1 MEIRKFGV
9 TKNGREVNIYTLKND
24 NGMKAEIMNLGAAL
38 VSLYVPD
45 KDGEFRDVVLGY
57 DKVSDYEEDS
67 NCFGA
72 VIGRNANRIKGTH
85 ITLDGFD
92 YILDD
97 NDNGNNLHSG
107 FSGFQ
112 REIWSAVYEKDGH
125 NRISFCMDSEEG
137 TQGFPG
143 TVHVTVSYELTE
155 ENELI
160 IYYEAQTN
168 RKTIVNLT
176 NHTYF
181 NLDGHDSGSIENQEL
196 CILADFYNPVE
207 QEGLCP
213 TGEITSVSKTP
224 FDFRKMKAIGQDINS
239 DYNQLAYAGGYDHN
253 FVNNN
258 YGELKLVA
266 SALSGRSK
274 IAMDVYTDRPGMQ
287 FYTGNFIEKTT
298 GKNNAQYDRRH
309 GFCLETQNFP
319 DAIHHDNF
327 PSSILEPKKKFTSTT
342 EFVFYVKN

>member
-1 MEIRKFGV
+1 MEIKNFGV
-9 TKNGREVNIYTLKND
+9 TKNGREVNIYTLKNE
-24 NGMKAEIMNLGAAL
+24 NGMKAEIMNLGATL

-45 KDGEFRDVVLGY
+45 KDGKFRDVVLGY
-57 DKVSDYEEDS
+57 DKVADYEEDS

-85 ITLDGFD
+85 ITIDGFD

-107 FSGFQ
+107 FRGFQ
-112 REIWSAVYEKDGH
+112 REVWSAVYDKNTH
-125 NRISFCMDSEEG
+125 NRILFCIDSEEG
-137 TQGFPG
+137 AQGFPG
-143 TVHVTVSYELTE
+143 TVHVTVSYELTK

-160 IYYEAQTN
+160 LYYEAQTN
-168 RKTIVNLT
+168 RKTILNLT

-181 NLDGHDSGSIENQEL
+181 NLDGHDSGSIENQKL
-196 CILADFYNPVE
+196 CIRADFYNPVE
-207 QEGLCP
+207 QKGMCP

-239 DYNQLAYAGGYDHN
+239 DFDQLVYAGGYDHN

-258 YGELKLVA
+258 DGKLKMVA
-266 SALSGRSK
+266 SALSDRSK
-274 IAMDVYTDRPGMQ
+274 IAMDVYTDRPGIQ
-287 FYTGNFIEKTT
+287 FYTGNFIGKTT
-298 GKNNAQYDRRH
+298 GKNNAEYDRRH

-327 PSSILEPKKKFTSTT
+327 PSAILEPKNKFASTT
-342 EFVFYVKN
+342 KFVFYVNN